1 MWVDL
6 LNTLNNFIE
15 VLIKVHA
22 SVSALLGTREKNRPS
37 EKTENVDVLGPDPR
51 PPFSEKRAG

>member
-22 SVSALLGTREKNRPS
+22 SVSALLGAREKNRPS
-37 EKTENVDVLGPDPR
+37 
-51 PPFSEKRAG
+51 